1 MTETLEDDHGIDAL
15 LHQLHNSLANE
26 EGRIK
31 ASRSSSGWPE
41 LLLLQSR
48 SLRLTMDPN
57 KNHGR
62 AHFHLNYGR
71 VLHQASYAVDT
82 GERLAGKEARFDRRI
97 KTWTVSNRE
106 VLLKIWSELR
116 NGRGQGEAEVLVRHL
131 KGSIDD

>member
-1 MTETLEDDHGIDAL
+1 
-15 LHQLHNSLANE
+15 
-26 EGRIK
+26 
-31 ASRSSSGWPE
+31 
-41 LLLLQSR
+41 
-48 SLRLTMDPN
+48 MDPN